1 MAPGSKAPDRT
12 ITDLLAPRASLPPRI
27 NVKGVYVVA
36 VGKPVPADAAKGKG
50 KGAKGAG
57 KGVKGK
63 GKPTMSKQSL
73 RVSIY
78 VLEPDTGLV
87 MWLNWQGDNMA
98 VTNLLHANINIMN
111 AKPSI
116 AKEVV
121 HLELDESSSIMHLL
135 RDHDSTDILDFDY
148 SHMALCAQ
156 TDVTTLSVGSYLNM
170 ALYLEVVD
178 EKQTSSGD
186 TYLQVSMQDTTGQRG
201 TLQLYDHSTA
211 DFRQGDTILA
221 LGLVARAGR
230 NFTGGQWVDDPTWCQ
245 ARYSAYRTA
254 IAKVHSLVNC

>member
-12 ITDLLAPRASLPPRI
+12 ITDLLAVRASLPPRI

-98 VTNLLHANINIMN
+98 VTNLLHANINILL
-111 AKPSI
+111 PS
-116 AKEVV
+116 
-121 HLELDESSSIMHLL
+121 LL
-135 RDHDSTDILDFDY
+135 SRKK
-148 SHMALCAQ
+148 LCIRNW
-156 TDVTTLSVGSYLNM
+156 TNP
-170 ALYLEVVD
+170 
-178 EKQTSSGD
+178 
-186 TYLQVSMQDTTGQRG
+186 
-201 TLQLYDHSTA
+201 
-211 DFRQGDTILA
+211 
-221 LGLVARAGR
+221 ARLCI
-230 NFTGGQWVDDPTWCQ
+230 F
-245 ARYSAYRTA
+245 
-254 IAKVHSLVNC
+254 